1 MKYGEPMFLN
11 IKNKFKE
18 LYPKPET
25 MYSLDAWHEFEL
37 LNPDVF
43 VNMYQFWVRKI

>member
-1 MKYGEPMFLN
+1 MTLHFSQKD
-11 IKNKFKE
+11 FKE
-18 LYPKPET
+18 LVVLYNKGQ
-25 MYSLDAWHEFEL
+25 FEL

>member
-1 MKYGEPMFLN
+1 
-11 IKNKFKE
+11 
-18 LYPKPET
+18 

-43 VNMYQFWVRKI
+43 ANMYQFWVRKI